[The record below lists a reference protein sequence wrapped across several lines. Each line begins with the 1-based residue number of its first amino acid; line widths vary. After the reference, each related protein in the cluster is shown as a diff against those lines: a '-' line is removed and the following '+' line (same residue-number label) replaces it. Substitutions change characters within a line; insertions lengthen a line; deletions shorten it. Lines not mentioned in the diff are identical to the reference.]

1 MKIKLIDYGYTNAPY
16 RAHYSDAGSDV
27 YTLDDITIGPNK
39 TYKVPL
45 GFGIA
50 LPDGLAAWVVPRSGH
65 ASRGIVTELAP
76 IDSGYTG
83 EIHAIVSNLNDHE
96 IKLEKNTRI
105 AQLVITPIIIADY
118 VDEVGEERGPNGF
131 GSTKEK

>member
-27 YTLDDITIGPNK
+27 YLLNDITLEPNRA
-39 TYKVPL
+39 YKIPL

-83 EIHAIVSNLNDHE
+83 EIHAIVSNLNDCE
-96 IKLEKNTRI
+96 VILEKNTRI